1 MDDSAA
7 ITASADSFLADVK
20 HELSH
25 YAPDEV
31 LNTDQIGLEL
41 EMHSTRTLSY
51 QGEKVT
57 LARIRSKNA
66 TTHSYTIQPM
76 ISLAGKLVGP
86 IFLCLKEPKGKMS
99 ESESIDCI

>member
-1 MDDSAA
+1 MNY
-7 ITASADSFLADVK
+7 
-20 HELSH
+20 
-25 YAPDEV
+25 YAPNEI

-57 LARIRSKNA
+57 FARIRPKNA

-76 ISLAGKLVGP
+76 ISLAGQLVGP
-86 IFLCLKEPKGKMS
+86 I
-99 ESESIDCI
+99 